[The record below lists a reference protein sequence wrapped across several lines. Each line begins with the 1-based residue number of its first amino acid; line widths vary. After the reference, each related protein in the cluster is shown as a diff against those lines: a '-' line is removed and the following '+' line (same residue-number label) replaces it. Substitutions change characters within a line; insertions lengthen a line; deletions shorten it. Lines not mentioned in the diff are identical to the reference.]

1 MSLSHN
7 EMHAYSGLGTA
18 VVVGVV
24 LVVVYWADSAA
35 ADAEAPKRDPYA
47 DMEVIDAALA
57 YKAPAE
63 VVQPQKQFRQPDPVK
78 PEGVSRDA
86 DAKPVDKPKDDPKD
100 KIDINAVLDKNRSRD
115 DDDDLPPGPATM
127 PTVGAFDGSE
137 DGWGDETRGDPYL
150 GALKSDLLR
159 GWEFPEILSD
169 VGTPV
174 GCIHLEPDGTIP
186 EVVLRE
192 QSGNSELDDSV
203 ERALRELQKRRDKEP
218 KPVPAHL
225 IPKTRKWIC
234 YRMKV

>member
-1 MSLSHN
+1 MMTSVQLHV
-7 EMHAYSGLGTA
+7 YSGIGTFVTMVAVGVA
-18 VVVGVV
+18 VV
-24 LVVVYWADSAA
+24 WAQSKTD
-35 ADAEAPKRDPYA
+35 DEDEKKKDPYA

-57 YKAPAE
+57 EKAPE
-63 VVQPQKQFRQPDPVK
+63 EIVQPVKPTRQPTPVK
-78 PEGVSRDA
+78 PEGVIREA
-86 DAKPVDKPKDDPKD
+86 DTQPVTKPEDVKKDGVPS
-100 KIDINAVLDKNRSRD
+100 IDDILKKNRD
-115 DDDDLPPGPATM
+115 DDDDLEEGPVTM
-127 PTVGAFDGSE
+127 PVVGKFDGSE
-137 DGWGDETRGDPYL
+137 DGFGDETRGDPYL

-159 GWEFPEILSD
+159 GWEYPEILSD

-192 QSGNSELDDSV
+192 KSGNAELDDSV
-203 ERALRELQKRRDKEP
+203 ERAMRDLKKKRDTEP